1 MALNSFNLD
10 PLTATPEQALSLSN
24 KDKRWRLK
32 AARLAHP
39 MIGDTLA
46 EMRVLATPESG
57 KNILLLTGPT
67 GVGKSTLIRILEEQ
81 VLRNYRTEME
91 KNRSFIPIASIV
103 APASG
108 ERGFSWRMF
117 YHELGKAIQEPLLDR
132 KRETLHALEPKLQT
146 LYAARTSVSA
156 MRLSLERLMAERGV
170 RTIIIDEAVPILR
183 QARGNDLENHM
194 DALKTLADK
203 GATLVLVGSYDLH
216 QLTRMSAQLARRM
229 AVVHFRR
236 YRFEVEHERLAFKK
250 VVQQLQQYVA
260 IKGMPDLSKRSDALM
275 TACVGCVGILKTVFT
290 SMLECALENEG
301 QWSDDFLNQ
310 SLLSQDQMVTILE
323 ETLRGERLLE
333 TSALGSSSLDSLVKA
348 SKERCLALKAVEC

>member
-1 MALNSFNLD
+1 MNCFDLN
-10 PLTATPEQALSLSN
+10 PLTVTPEKALSLSN
-24 KDKRWRLK
+24 PDKRRRLRD
-32 AARLAHP
+32 ARLAHP

-81 VLRNYRTEME
+81 VLQTYRTEME
-91 KNRSFIPIASIV
+91 QNPSFIPIASLV

-132 KRETLHALEPKLQT
+132 KRETVLTQDPTPKT

-156 MRLSLERLMAERGV
+156 MRLSLERLIAERGV

-216 QLTRMSAQLARRM
+216 QLTKMSAQLARRM
-229 AVVHFRR
+229 GVIHFRR
-236 YRFEVEHERLAFKK
+236 YRPEVEAERQAFRL
-250 VVQQLQQYVA
+250 VVRQLQRFVA
-260 IKGMPDLSKRSDALM
+260 IKGMPDLSEHSDDLLN
-275 TACVGCVGILKTVFT
+275 ACIGCVGILKTVLT
-290 SMLECALENEG
+290 STLECALANEG
-301 QWSDDFLNQ
+301 KWSDECLDR
-310 SLLSQDQMVTILE
+310 SLLSRDQMVTILE
-323 ETLRGERLLE
+323 ETLRGERLVE
-333 TSALGSSSLDSLVKA
+333 PSALGTSSLESLVKA
-348 SKERCLALKAVEC
+348 SKERCLALKVAG

>member
-1 MALNSFNLD
+1 MNCSEID
-10 PLTATPEQALSLSN
+10 PIKATPEQALTLSN
-24 KDKRWRLK
+24 DDKRRRFRE
-32 AARLAHP
+32 ARLAHP
-39 MIGDTLA
+39 MIGETLA
-46 EMRVLATPESG
+46 EMRILATPDSG

-81 VLRNYRTEME
+81 VLRAHRAEME
-91 KNRSFIPIASIV
+91 RDPSFIPIASIV

-117 YHELGKAIQEPLLDR
+117 YHELGKALQEPLLER
-132 KRETLHALEPKLQT
+132 KRETLHTNDPKPQA

-156 MRLSLERLMAERGV
+156 MRLSLERVMAEHGV

-216 QLTRMSAQLARRM
+216 QLTKMSAQLARRM
-229 AVVHFRR
+229 GVVHFRR
-236 YRFEVEHERLAFKK
+236 YRSEVEEERYAFSK
-250 VVQQLQQYVA
+250 VVRQLQNFLA
-260 IKGMPDLSKRSDALM
+260 IKGMPDLSKRSDDLM
-275 TACVGCVGILKTVFT
+275 AACVGCVGILKTVLT
-290 SMLECALENEG
+290 SVLECAINNDGKWSEG
-301 QWSDDFLNQ
+301 FLDQ

-323 ETLRGERLLE
+323 ETLRGEALLE
-333 TSALGSSSLDSLVKA
+333 TSALGSSSLESLVKA
-348 SKERCLALKAVEC
+348 SKEHCLAMKAAC